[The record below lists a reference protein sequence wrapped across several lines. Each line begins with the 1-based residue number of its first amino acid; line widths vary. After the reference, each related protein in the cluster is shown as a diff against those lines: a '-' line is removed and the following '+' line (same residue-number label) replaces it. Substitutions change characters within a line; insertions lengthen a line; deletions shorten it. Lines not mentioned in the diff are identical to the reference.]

1 MHRMGWGLSAGL
13 ISTHYTCLGEP
24 QAADVLGGWGRAPCP
39 PGWSLWGLQPAL
51 GHDLIASCEAGVLM
65 PPEPCPQGPS
75 VCSRKKSGAVW
86 RAVLFLSALD
96 CVLWQAA
103 LLPPSRCHLD
113 SPSQTLIGVI
123 PASLP
128 LLGTM
133 FAFTPRPSVL
143 LQITLLPPSTQ
154 EKAA

>member
-1 MHRMGWGLSAGL
+1 MSWVD
-13 ISTHYTCLGEP
+13 GEELF
-24 QAADVLGGWGRAPCP
+24 AP

-65 PPEPCPQGPS
+65 PPELCPQGPS
-75 VCSRKKSGAVW
+75 VCSQRKSGAVW
-86 RAVLFLSALD
+86 SAVLFLSALD
-96 CVLWQAA
+96 YVLWQAA
-103 LLPPSRCHLD
+103 LLPLSGCHLD
-113 SPSQTLIGVI
+113 SPSQTLTGVI

-133 FAFTPRPSVL
+133 FTFTPCPSAL

-154 EKAA
+154 EKAARAKQ